1 MGTNIGELLAELFD
15 LTSGFEVLE
24 CTTNGHVSKADS
36 DGAESGGVELRVSLH
51 DIERALR
58 GEGVVIVVN
67 TGDDFTLFG
76 LGVNSKYKRGVIFWA
91 SNGGDDR
98 FWSRCTRGSCDGAF
112 DEGDFR
118 VGDLDQ

>member
-1 MGTNIGELLAELFD
+1 MNIGELLAELFD

-24 CTTNGHVSKADS
+24 CMTNGHVSEADS
-36 DGAESGGVELRVSLH
+36 NGAESGGVELGVSLH
-51 DIERALR
+51 DVERALW
-58 GEGVVIVVN
+58 GEGVVIVVD

-98 FWSRCTRGSCDGAF
+98 FWSRRMRGSCDGAF